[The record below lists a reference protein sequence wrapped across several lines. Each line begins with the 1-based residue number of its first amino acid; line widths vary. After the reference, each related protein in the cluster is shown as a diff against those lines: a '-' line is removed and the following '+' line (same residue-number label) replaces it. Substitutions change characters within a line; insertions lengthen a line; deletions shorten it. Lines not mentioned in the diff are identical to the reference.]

1 MRKLLGALIFSLLFS
16 SSLFAETVSQRL
28 DKIEERLKKIEES
41 LEGLEIL
48 SSIMKNPESTL
59 LDALGTKSSN
69 DLSANQ
75 TNNTK
80 LKIETRKLECIKE
93 DFGENIYFNYLL
105 YNNYDQGIKYVDAII
120 VVKDLFDEVLLKTKI
135 LKNANVASKKSKFF
149 KSSMSDIFS
158 DDCRKLR
165 QAEFD
170 DYKYELIVSK
180 IAFEDNSIAEFN
192 Q

>member
-1 MRKLLGALIFSLLFS
+1 
-16 SSLFAETVSQRL
+16 
-28 DKIEERLKKIEES
+28 
-41 LEGLEIL
+41 
-48 SSIMKNPESTL
+48 
-59 LDALGTKSSN
+59 LGTKSNN
-69 DLSANQ
+69 DLIANQ

-149 KSSMSDIFS
+149 KSSMSDMFS
-158 DDCRKLR
+158 DDCRKLK

>member
-59 LDALGTKSSN
+59 LDALGTKSNN

-149 KSSMSDIFS
+149 KSSMSDMFS
-158 DDCRKLR
+158 DDCRKLK

>member
-59 LDALGTKSSN
+59 LDALGTKSSK

-149 KSSMSDIFS
+149 KSSMSDMFS
-158 DDCRKLR
+158 DDCRKLK

>member
-48 SSIMKNPESTL
+48 SSIIKNPESTL
-59 LDALGTKSSN
+59 LDALGTKSNN

-149 KSSMSDIFS
+149 KSSMSDMFS
-158 DDCRKLR
+158 DDCRKLK

>member
-1 MRKLLGALIFSLLFS
+1 
-16 SSLFAETVSQRL
+16 
-28 DKIEERLKKIEES
+28 
-41 LEGLEIL
+41 
-48 SSIMKNPESTL
+48 MKNPESTL